1 MSPSTIVRCAK
12 DVFTTIILQNFHVF
26 ILLKISDQSVY
37 ETELNTVL
45 YKLLYCIIQT
55 QYYKTRRG

>member
-1 MSPSTIVRCAK
+1 MSPNTIVRCAK

-37 ETELNTVL
+37 KIEQYGIMQIITLYYTNTVL
-45 YKLLYCIIQT
+45 
-55 QYYKTRRG
+55 